1 MCFCSVHNELM
12 SSIRWHVFVPL
23 RLLSRVGYGFC
34 SYCCCCCCSCVCVRE
49 QVHTHTHTHARA
61 RAHTHTHSQSERA
74 SKRERERE
82 SLHNGSESLARN
94 MKTVPYVPVCQFCR
108 SWRVLTVWLRKKH
121 TIQRMFRVSWYPTK
135 KTDYVTYILIE
146 RIVLVWISLWAW
158 KDFLLTQTNKRQGT
172 HFANSV

>member
-1 MCFCSVHNELM
+1 MCLSHYAYYRE
-12 SSIRWHVFVPL
+12 WATVFVAIVVVVVVL
-23 RLLSRVGYGFC
+23 VYVSASKC
-34 SYCCCCCCSCVCVRE
+34 T
-49 QVHTHTHTHARA
+49 HTHTHTRARA
-61 RAHTHTHSQSERA
+61 RTHTHTHRARERA
-74 SKRERERE
+74 RERERE

-146 RIVLVWISLWAW
+146 RIVLVWISL
-158 KDFLLTQTNKRQGT
+158 
-172 HFANSV
+172 